1 MMNLKGAIGTLCIM
15 LFAGIAFGQK
25 NFTQEADLTFQVQS
39 YYAAL
44 DAYKKAYPKEK
55 DNEEKARILY
65 QVGECHR
72 LLQQPDQ
79 ALIWYQKA
87 EAAEYKNPEMDVHTG
102 LCLMKQGNYEEAMA
116 EFRSALS
123 GTPTSSVK
131 SEAELGIKACEE
143 AVTMAKNPARYLIK
157 NEVQLNSKYYDF
169 SPYFADKKLES
180 LIFTSTRPAGGGNS
194 LDPISGEGFSDIY
207 ITERDPKGKWSSPR
221 PLSDVVNTPANEGS
235 GAFDDKYG
243 ELYYTKCDYDEK
255 KAFGCQIYKT
265 RQQGQTFAEPELLD
279 FGIDDT
285 TVAAHPVFIDDDLIL
300 YVSDIRGG
308 QGGKDLWYIRYEK
321 KTKIWGPPVN
331 LGPQINTAG
340 DEMFPYIR
348 ENGDLYF
355 ASNGRVGMGG
365 LDIYVCKMLGKEI
378 EEMKWGKPENLMA
391 PINSSSNDFGII
403 YEEDKDRGFFS
414 SDRSGGK
421 GQDDIYSFRMP
432 PLIFKLEGTV
442 TSFDPDGGKGQPLG
456 NVKVKLLGTDGSV
469 AEQKTDPTGKY
480 DFEMKDNEERYI
492 LENTSYTI
500 EVSATEEPASDGEK
514 YLGSK
519 GQETTIGMKESTVFI
534 KDFALVCA
542 TCEQD
547 IKMPLVMYDLGKADL
562 QVNET
567 VNSKDSLEY
576 LYTILT
582 ENPTITIELAAHTDT
597 RGSDKANQILSQ
609 RRAETCV
616 NYLAEKGVDPA
627 RMTPIGYGESRPIV
641 TDAEIAAMATE
652 QEREAGHQ
660 KNRRTV
666 FRVLSF
672 DYMPPAEGADGAEG
686 SK

>member
-79 ALIWYQKA
+79 ALLWYQKA
-87 EAAEYKNPEMDVHTG
+87 EAAEYKNPEMELHSG
-102 LCLMKQGNYEEAMA
+102 LCLMKQGDYEGAMA
-116 EFRSALS
+116 KFRGALS
-123 GTPTSSVK
+123 GSPTSAIK
-131 SEAELGIKACEE
+131 AEAELGIKACEE
-143 AVTMAKNPARYLIK
+143 AVIMAKNPGRYLIK
-157 NEVQLNSKYYDF
+157 NEVQLNTKYYEF

-180 LIFTSTRPAGGGNS
+180 LIFTSTRPAGGGNN

-221 PLSDVVNTPANEGS
+221 PLSDVVNTVANEGS
-235 GAFDDKYG
+235 AVFDDKYS

-355 ASNGRVGMGG
+355 ASNG
-365 LDIYVCKMLGKEI
+365 
-378 EEMKWGKPENLMA
+378 
-391 PINSSSNDFGII
+391 
-403 YEEDKDRGFFS
+403 
-414 SDRSGGK
+414 
-421 GQDDIYSFRMP
+421 
-432 PLIFKLEGTV
+432 
-442 TSFDPDGGKGQPLG
+442 
-456 NVKVKLLGTDGSV
+456 
-469 AEQKTDPTGKY
+469 
-480 DFEMKDNEERYI
+480 
-492 LENTSYTI
+492 
-500 EVSATEEPASDGEK
+500 
-514 YLGSK
+514 
-519 GQETTIGMKESTVFI
+519 
-534 KDFALVCA
+534 
-542 TCEQD
+542 
-547 IKMPLVMYDLGKADL
+547 
-562 QVNET
+562 
-567 VNSKDSLEY
+567 
-576 LYTILT
+576 
-582 ENPTITIELAAHTDT
+582 
-597 RGSDKANQILSQ
+597 
-609 RRAETCV
+609 
-616 NYLAEKGVDPA
+616 
-627 RMTPIGYGESRPIV
+627 
-641 TDAEIAAMATE
+641 
-652 QEREAGHQ
+652 
-660 KNRRTV
+660 
-666 FRVLSF
+666 
-672 DYMPPAEGADGAEG
+672 
-686 SK
+686 